1 MNSMSAG
8 SKRVSVISV
17 GVSLGLFLAISFALC
32 VGLTFVIPDAGLHR
46 PWLQFLPGVSSL
58 TWPSF
63 FLGLCESFAYGLYTG
78 IVFVPLYNFFARVGA
93 EWW

>member
-1 MNSMSAG
+1 MNAISAG
-8 SKRVSVISV
+8 SKRLSVISV
-17 GVSLGLFLAISFALC
+17 AVSLGLFLAISFVLC
-32 VGLTFVIPDAGLHR
+32 VALAFVVPDAGLHR
-46 PWLQFLPGVSSL
+46 PWVQFLPGFSWL

-78 IVFVPLYNFFARVGA
+78 IVFVPLYNFFARVGT

>member
-1 MNSMSAG
+1 MSAD
-8 SKRVSVISV
+8 SKRLSVMGV
-17 GVSLGLFLAISFALC
+17 GISLGLFLAISYVLCIAL
-32 VGLTFVIPDAGLHR
+32 GFVVPDAGLHR
-46 PWLQFLPGVSSL
+46 PWLQFLPGFSWL

-93 EWW
+93 DWW